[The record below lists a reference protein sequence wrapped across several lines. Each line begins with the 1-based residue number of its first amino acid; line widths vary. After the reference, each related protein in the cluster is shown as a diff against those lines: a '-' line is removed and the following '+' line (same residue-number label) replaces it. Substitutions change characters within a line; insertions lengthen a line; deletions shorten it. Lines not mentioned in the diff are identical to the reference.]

1 MLERITEA
9 RNLLQPALDA
19 GVIPNAPFQRF
30 SDYLVSINQQVQNGR
45 TLTAGQ
51 IRYLESIEKQ
61 CSKEAVEEALQWD
74 YSDDL
79 RELAVI
85 CAQYYENNSESYF
98 ESLRTRVLSDVE
110 GHRLHKREFFRM
122 CGNKFAHKVIEEH
135 QTEARFTV
143 GDMVQIRATN
153 RLDMACGIYNS
164 REFRTQVYKLHRQA
178 ARHENILAM
187 VIKVKPIA
195 PYRATKGGKTYQI
208 LPIGW
213 TTPLY
218 CTEKDLKKPVK
229 SKKGK

>member
-9 RNLLQPALDA
+9 HNLLQPALDV

-30 SDYLVSINQQVQNGR
+30 RDYLASITQQVQNGR
-45 TLTAGQ
+45 SLSAGQ

-61 CSKEAVEEALQWD
+61 CSKEAVKEAKEWN

-79 RELAVI
+79 RELAIV
-85 CAQYYENNSESYF
+85 CAEYYENNSESYF
-98 ESLRTRVLSDVE
+98 ETLRRRVLGDVE
-110 GHRLHKREFFRM
+110 GHKLNKREFFRM

-135 QTEARFTV
+135 QQPAKFEV
-143 GDMVQIRATN
+143 GQMVQVRSTN
-153 RLDMACGIYNS
+153 RLDMAPHSGSRDFARQIYML
-164 REFRTQVYKLHRQA
+164 YRQA
-178 ARHENILAM
+178 ARHDKVLAI
-187 VIKVKPIA
+187 VIKAKPIA

-218 CTEKDLKKPVK
+218 CAEKDLKKPVK

>member
-1 MLERITEA
+1 MLDRITEA

-19 GVIPNAPFQRF
+19 GVIPSAPFVRF
-30 SDYLVSINQQVQNGR
+30 RDYLVSINQQIQNGR
-45 TLTAGQ
+45 TLSTGQ

-74 YSDDL
+74 YSNDL

-85 CAQYYENNSESYF
+85 CAEYYEYNPESYF
-98 ESLRTRVLSDVE
+98 ETLRRRVLNDVE
-110 GHRLHKREFFRM
+110 GHKLNKREFFRM

-135 QTEARFTV
+135 QQPARFEV
-143 GDMVQIRATN
+143 GEMVQIRATN
-153 RLDMACGIYNS
+153 RLDMGPMIS
-164 REFRTQVYKLHRQA
+164 RDMQRNVYQLYRKA
-178 ARHENILAM
+178 ARHEKVLAM

-195 PYRATKGGKTYQI
+195 PFRATKGGKTYQI

-218 CTEKDLKKPVK
+218 CAEKDLKKPIK
-229 SKKGK
+229 SK

>member
-1 MLERITEA
+1 MLDRIKETIA
-9 RNLLQPALDA
+9 LIKPALDA
-19 GVIPNAPFQRF
+19 GVIPDAPAIRF
-30 SDYLVSINQQVQNGR
+30 NDFLQSFSRQVSAGK
-45 TLTAGQ
+45 TPSAGQ
-51 IRYLESIEKQ
+51 LKYLESIEKQ
-61 CSKEAVEEALQWD
+61 CSKEATEEALQWD

-110 GHRLHKREFFRM
+110 GHKLNKREFFRM

-135 QTEARFTV
+135 QQPARFEV
-143 GDMVQIRATN
+143 GEMVQIRATN
-153 RLDMACGIYNS
+153 RLDMGPKIS
-164 REFRTQVYKLHRQA
+164 RDMHRNVYQLHRKA
-178 ARHENILAM
+178 ARHDKVLAM

-195 PYRATKGGKTYQI
+195 PFRATKGGKTYQI

-218 CTEKDLKKPVK
+218 CAEKDLKKPIK
-229 SKKGK
+229 SK

>member
-1 MLERITEA
+1 MLERIQDA
-9 RNLLQPALDA
+9 KNLLKPALDA
-19 GVIPNAPFQRF
+19 GVIPNAPFERF
-30 SDYLVSINQQVQNGR
+30 RDYLISLTQQVQSGR
-45 TLTAGQ
+45 TPSAGQ
-51 IRYLESIEKQ
+51 LKYLESIEKQ

-110 GHRLHKREFFRM
+110 GHKLYKREFFRM

-135 QTEARFTV
+135 QQPARFEV
-143 GDMVQIRATN
+143 GEMVQIRSTN
-153 RLDMACGIYNS
+153 RLDMGPMIS
-164 REFRTQVYKLHRQA
+164 RDMQRNVYQLHRKA
-178 ARHENILAM
+178 ARHEKVLAM

-195 PYRATKGGKTYQI
+195 PFRATKGGKTYQI

-218 CTEKDLKKPVK
+218 CAEKDLKKPIK
-229 SKKGK
+229 SK